1 VIFLICCINP
11 LSESHDRIF
20 KAATATSKGV
30 KNFEDLLKSDNDES
44 LGRGN
49 RVKRKKVL
57 EDAEM
62 EQPKKRKVKKSTEE
76 KELMAV
82 PATTLAKADNDKDL
96 QSSSSELDNYNVIAN
111 VVLPHLADNW
121 NSHDDYNS
129 NQGILICNVHVLKVF
144 KIWIIY
150 VTGDLSAP
158 IEQTWLEQPDET
170 MEQVGTPIPDKT
182 IMDLDTLELCPST
195 SSSNSGGECY
205 LLQWC

>member
-1 VIFLICCINP
+1 MIFLICCINP

-57 EDAEM
+57 EVAEL
-62 EQPKKRKVKKSTEE
+62 EPPRKRKVKNSTDG

-82 PATTLAKADNDKDL
+82 PATSLAKANNDKDL
-96 QSSSSELDNYNVIAN
+96 QSSSSALDNYNVIAR

-121 NSHDDYNS
+121 NSHDDYSS
-129 NQGILICNVHVLKVF
+129 NQGIYICNVHVLKVF
-144 KIWIIY
+144 NIWIM
-150 VTGDLSAP
+150 
-158 IEQTWLEQPDET
+158 QQ
-170 MEQVGTPIPDKT
+170 GTYQHQ
-182 IMDLDTLELCPST
+182 
-195 SSSNSGGECY
+195 SNKLG
-205 LLQWC
+205 WNNRMKR